1 MSLALVS
8 WSLLTTEPLSGKNHA
23 FPCLSILFR
32 PPYRCVVRC
41 LKWWRRRVPPP
52 GPVHVLDMAFI
63 TIEASKPATGKNISL
78 ARFVVKVLEIHHNGS
93 MVMSRPSSDY
103 LDDLIKRGHRFEVLD
118 HGFVRVV
125 DYMGTDQ
132 AIVQAARVSYGTGTK
147 NLRADEGLIRYLL
160 RHRHTTPFE
169 MCELKLHVKMPIF
182 VARQWIRHR
191 TANVNEYSGRYSVM
205 SEDFYLPDETWLD
218 DSLRRQKDEL
228 EKKDGLFEDV
238 PQEALKDT
246 AEQSQHN
253 KQGRGALLTERYAF
267 KFLKKIRA
275 ASEKSY
281 RAYVNLL
288 GGKKGD
294 GEALARELARIVLP
308 LNMYTEWYWKCD
320 VHNLLHFL
328 ALRLHPHAQHEIQV
342 YAKAIYQIM
351 EEWLPITARAFADYR
366 LESVYLSKKQKQ
378 AVQELLQKKTPDY
391 EALGLSGR
399 EIDELKKQ
407 FML

>member
-1 MSLALVS
+1 
-8 WSLLTTEPLSGKNHA
+8 
-23 FPCLSILFR
+23 
-32 PPYRCVVRC
+32 
-41 LKWWRRRVPPP
+41 
-52 GPVHVLDMAFI
+52 
-63 TIEASKPATGKNISL
+63 
-78 ARFVVKVLEIHHNGS
+78 

-103 LDDLIKRGHRFEVLD
+103 LDGLIKHGKLFNVLD

-132 AIVQAARVSYGTGTK
+132 AIVQAARVSYGEGTK

-205 SEDFYLPDETWLD
+205 SEEFYLPDETWLR
-218 DSLRRQKDEL
+218 DSLRRQKDES
-228 EKKDGLFEDV
+228 KKTDDLFTDA
-238 PQEALKDT
+238 PQATLQST

-253 KQGRGALLTERYAF
+253 KQGRGALLSERDALV
-267 KFLKKIRA
+267 FLDKIRK
-275 ASEKSY
+275 ASKASY
-281 RAYVNLL
+281 RVYRKLL
-288 GGKKGD
+288 GD
-294 GEALARELARIVLP
+294 GNSAALARELARIVLP

-328 ALRLHPHAQHEIQV
+328 ALRLHPHAQYEIRV
-342 YAKAIYQIM
+342 YAEEIYRIM
-351 EEWLPITARAFADYR
+351 SGWLPITARAFADYR
-366 LESVYLSKKQKQ
+366 LESVDLSKGQKQ
-378 AVQELLQKKTPDY
+378 AVQMLLQGETPDY
-391 EALGLSGR
+391 EALGLSER
-399 EIDELKKQ
+399 EIKELEKQ